1 MNVFIETPQRAA
13 ERLERERRL
22 REERWRAAVQS
33 GEVSAG
39 LESDARRVAGNP
51 DSDFDLDEVPGCES
65 PGASSDVAMGALR
78 GEPEA
83 ASIVADAYRE
93 EKAFDRKRRRRRAL
107 GRVLRILLLIALVPL
122 AIVVVFL
129 ISYALTCIL
138 NGASPEELGASFE
151 NLFAR
156 VEGLLFELGILPIH

>member
-13 ERLERERRL
+13 ERLERERRV
-22 REERWRAAVQS
+22 REERWRAAAQFGGTSASQGS
-33 GEVSAG
+33 GS
-39 LESDARRVAGNP
+39 RRVAGGP

-83 ASIVADAYRE
+83 ASIAADAYRE
-93 EKAFDRKRRRRRAL
+93 EKAFDRKRRRRRGL
-107 GRVLRILLLIALVPL
+107 GRVLRMLMLIVLTPL
-122 AIVVVFL
+122 AIVAVFL

-138 NGASPEELGASFE
+138 NGASPEELVPSFE

-156 VEGLLFELGILPIH
+156 VEGLLFELGVWPIH